1 MNNNLL
7 PKHMTKATMTK
18 ATMTKAPMTK
28 AQKQGI
34 VSAISCT
41 ALIALAWGLS
51 SPLISQHLE
60 RMTSSGI
67 TLGWLISL
75 AAVATVLATPFVPK
89 LMSWFAPRSVIFACL
104 LIGTATIPALKIFM
118 NPAAWFVIKFIGSCA
133 FTVVFVIAEIWIN
146 QLAPEHLRGRIM
158 GMYGAA
164 LAGGMG
170 IGSGLAVLTGIDGWW
185 PFVVCALINFCSVL
199 PLLFLSRAEKIIP
212 TSKEDARF
220 SVMFKIMLAAPTIM
234 MCAVVFGA
242 IEQSMIYFLPV
253 YDTRLGHTEHAARI
267 LLLIAAVGN
276 ALFQFPMGMLAD
288 KMNRKLLTAILM
300 SVAFI
305 GPLAMGLI
313 GSHFWALAGLAF
325 FYVGLTTALYTVGLV
340 QLGERFKGH
349 QLSAANAGFI
359 VAYGIGS
366 LIVPPLAGKMMDI
379 YNPQGF
385 MWTMAGLGAVG
396 LVVVSLRFR
405 R

>member
-1 MNNNLL
+1 
-7 PKHMTKATMTK
+7 MTDTIIATPIT
-18 ATMTKAPMTK
+18 TPGMTK

-34 VSAISCT
+34 ITAIACT
-41 ALIALAWGLS
+41 GFIALAWGLS

-60 RMTSSGI
+60 RMTASGM

-75 AAVATVLATPFVPK
+75 AAVATILSTPFVPK
-89 LMSWFAPRSVIFACL
+89 LMSWFAPRTVIIACL
-104 LIGTATIPALKIFM
+104 LIGAATIPALKIFM
-118 NPAAWFVIKFIGSCA
+118 APEAWFLIKFIGSCA

-170 IGSGLAVLTGIDGWW
+170 VGSGLAVLTGIDGWW
-185 PFVVCALINFCSVL
+185 PFIICAAINLGAVMPFVIW
-199 PLLFLSRAEKIIP
+199 RNAEKIIP
-212 TSKEDARF
+212 TSKKDARF
-220 SVMFKIMLAAPTIM
+220 GVMFKIMLAAPTIM

-253 YDTRLGHTEHAARI
+253 YDTRLGHTEHMARI

-276 ALFQFPMGMLAD
+276 ALFQFPMGALAD
-288 KMNRKLLTAILM
+288 KMNRKLLTAVLM

-305 GPLAMGLI
+305 GPLAMGFV
-313 GSHFWALAGLAF
+313 GSNFWALAILAF
-325 FYVGLTTALYTVGLV
+325 FYMGLTTALYTVGLV

-366 LIVPPLAGKMMDI
+366 LIVPPLAGKMMDV

-385 MWTMAGLGAVG
+385 MWTMAALGAVG
-396 LVVVSLRFR
+396 LVVVSMRFR

>member
-1 MNNNLL
+1 
-7 PKHMTKATMTK
+7 MTTAVIPTASMTRS
-18 ATMTKAPMTK
+18 
-28 AQKQGI
+28 QKQGI
-34 VSAISCT
+34 ITAILCT
-41 ALIALAWGLS
+41 AMIALAWGLS

-60 RMTSSGI
+60 RMTASGV

-89 LMSWFAPRSVIFACL
+89 LMNWFAPRTVLITCL
-104 LIGTATIPALKIFM
+104 LIGTASIPALKIFM
-118 NPAAWFVIKFIGSCA
+118 FPEAWFLIKFIGSCA
-133 FTVVFVIAEIWIN
+133 FTIVFVIAEIWIN

-185 PFVVCALINFCSVL
+185 PFIVCAVINFCSVL
-199 PLLFLSRAEKIIP
+199 PFVFLKRAENIVP

-220 SVMFKIMLAAPTIM
+220 GVMFKIMLAAPTIM
-234 MCAVVFGA
+234 ICAVVFGA
-242 IEQSMIYFLPV
+242 IEQSIIYFLPV

-267 LLLIAAVGN
+267 MLLIAAVGN
-276 ALFQFPMGMLAD
+276 ALFQFPMGVLAD
-288 KMNRKLLTAILM
+288 KMNRKLLTIILM
-300 SVAFI
+300 GVAFI
-305 GPLAMGLI
+305 GPLAMGLV
-313 GSHFWALAGLAF
+313 GSNFWVLAILAF

-366 LIVPPLAGKMMDI
+366 LVVPPLAGKMMDI

-385 MWTMAGLGAVG
+385 MWTMAGLGLVG
-396 LVVVSLRFR
+396 VVVVSLRLGIGGFR

>member
-1 MNNNLL
+1 
-7 PKHMTKATMTK
+7 MTGIVTASTTM
-18 ATMTKAPMTK
+18 APAAMSRS
-28 AQKQGI
+28 QKQGI
-34 VSAISCT
+34 ITAIIST
-41 ALIALAWGLS
+41 GMIALAWGLS

-60 RMTSSGI
+60 RMTASGV

-89 LMSWFAPRSVIFACL
+89 LMSWFAPRSVLVACL
-104 LIGTATIPALKIFM
+104 LIGTASIPALKIFM
-118 NPAAWFVIKFIGSCA
+118 FPAAWFLIKFIGSCA
-133 FTVVFVIAEIWIN
+133 FTIVFVIAEIWIN

-185 PFVVCALINFCSVL
+185 PFIVCAAINSFSILPFLIL
-199 PLLFLSRAEKIIP
+199 RRAENIVP

-220 SVMFKIMLAAPTIM
+220 GVMFKIMLAAPTIM
-234 MCAVVFGA
+234 ICAVVFGA
-242 IEQSMIYFLPV
+242 IEQSIIYFLPV
-253 YDTRLGHTEHAARI
+253 YDTRLGHTEHMARI
-267 LLLIAAVGN
+267 MLLFAAFGN
-276 ALFQFPMGMLAD
+276 ALFQFPMGVLAD
-288 KMNRKLLTAILM
+288 KMNRKLLTIILM

-305 GPLAMGLI
+305 GPLAMSMV
-313 GSHFWALAGLAF
+313 GSNFWVLAILAF

-385 MWTMAGLGAVG
+385 MWTMAGLGLVG
-396 LVVVSLRFR
+396 LVVVTLRFNNGRFR

>member
-1 MNNNLL
+1 MTNAVTT
-7 PKHMTKATMTK
+7 PAAMTHTAMTK
-18 ATMTKAPMTK
+18 P
-28 AQKQGI
+28 QKQGI
-34 VSAISCT
+34 ITAIACT
-41 ALIALAWGLS
+41 GFIALAWGLS

-60 RMTSSGI
+60 RMTASGM

-75 AAVATVLATPFVPK
+75 AAVATILSTPFVPK
-89 LMSWFAPRSVIFACL
+89 LMNWFAPRTVIIACL

-118 NPAAWFVIKFIGSCA
+118 RPEAWFVIKFIGSCA
-133 FTVVFVIAEIWIN
+133 FTIVFVIAEIWIN
-146 QLAPEHLRGRIM
+146 QLAPEHIRGRIM

-185 PFVVCALINFCSVL
+185 PFIICAGINLGAVL
-199 PLLFLSRAEKIIP
+199 PFLIWRNADKIIP
-212 TSKEDARF
+212 TSKENARF
-220 SVMFKIMLAAPTIM
+220 GVMFKIILAAPTIM

-276 ALFQFPMGMLAD
+276 ALFQFPMGVLAD

-300 SVAFI
+300 SVAFV
-305 GPLAMGLI
+305 GPLAMGFI
-313 GSHFWALAGLAF
+313 GSNFWALAMLAF
-325 FYVGLTTALYTVGLV
+325 FYMGLTTALYTVGLV

-359 VAYGIGS
+359 VCYGIGS
-366 LIVPPLAGKMMDI
+366 LIVPPLAGKMMDV

-385 MWTMAGLGAVG
+385 MWTMAALGLVG
-396 LVVVSLRFR
+396 LAVVSMRFR

>member
-1 MNNNLL
+1 MTGAVLTQ
-7 PKHMTKATMTK
+7 PAMVPAKMTK
-18 ATMTKAPMTK
+18 P
-28 AQKQGI
+28 QKQGI
-34 VSAISCT
+34 ITAIICT
-41 ALIALAWGLS
+41 GMIALAWGLS

-60 RMTSSGI
+60 RMTNSGLV
-67 TLGWLISL
+67 LGWLISL

-89 LMSWFAPRSVIFACL
+89 LMSWFAPRSVLIACL
-104 LIGTATIPALKIFM
+104 LIGTASIPALKIFM
-118 NPAAWFVIKFIGSCA
+118 FPGAWFAIKFIGSCA
-133 FTVVFVIAEIWIN
+133 FTIVFVIAEIWIN
-146 QLAPEHLRGRIM
+146 QLAPEYLRGRIM

-185 PFVVCALINFCSVL
+185 PFIVCAGINFCAVL
-199 PLLFLSRAEKIIP
+199 PFLFLRRAENIVA
-212 TSKEDARF
+212 TSKKDARF
-220 SVMFKIMLAAPTIM
+220 GVMFKIMLAAPTIM

-242 IEQSMIYFLPV
+242 IEQSIIYFLPV
-253 YDTRLGHTEHAARI
+253 YDTRLGHTEHMARI

-288 KMNRKLLTAILM
+288 KMDRKLLTVILM
-300 SVAFI
+300 GVAFI
-305 GPLAMGLI
+305 GPLAMSMV
-313 GSHFWALAGLAF
+313 GSNFGALAVLAF
-325 FYVGLTTALYTVGLV
+325 FYFGLATALYTVGLV

-359 VAYGIGS
+359 VSYGIGS

-379 YNPQGF
+379 FNPQGF
-385 MWTMAGLGAVG
+385 MWTMAGLGLLG

>member
-1 MNNNLL
+1 
-7 PKHMTKATMTK
+7 MTDTVMTPS
-18 ATMTKAPMTK
+18 AMTK

-34 VSAISCT
+34 ASAIICT
-41 ALIALAWGLS
+41 GLIALAWGLS

-60 RMTSSGI
+60 RMTASGL

-75 AAVATVLATPFVPK
+75 AAIATVLATPFVPK
-89 LMSWFAPRSVIFACL
+89 LMSWFAPRSVLIASV
-104 LIGTATIPALKIFM
+104 LIGTATIPALKTFM
-118 NPAAWFVIKFIGSCA
+118 YPEAWFIIKFIGSCA

-170 IGSGLAVLTGIDGWW
+170 IGSGLAVLTGIDGWSPFIICTTINLAAIL
-185 PFVVCALINFCSVL
+185 PFVFFTGAANIV
-199 PLLFLSRAEKIIP
+199 P

-220 SVMFKIMLAAPTIM
+220 GVMFKIMLAAPTIM
-234 MCAVVFGA
+234 VCAVVFGA
-242 IEQSMIYFLPV
+242 IEQTFIYFLPV
-253 YDTRLGHTEHAARI
+253 YDTRLGHTEYAARI
-267 LLLIAAVGN
+267 LLLVAALGN
-276 ALFQFPMGMLAD
+276 VLFQYPMGVLAD
-288 KMNRKLLTAILM
+288 KMNRKVLTALLM
-300 SVAFI
+300 GVAFI
-305 GPLAMGLI
+305 GPLTMGLV
-313 GSHFWALAGLAF
+313 GSNFWALALLAFLYFGLA
-325 FYVGLTTALYTVGLV
+325 TALYTVGLV

-366 LIVPPLAGKMMDI
+366 LIVPPIAGKMMDI

-385 MWTMAGLGAVG
+385 MWTMASLGLVG
-396 LVVVSLRFR
+396 LVVVSLRLNIGGFR

>member
-1 MNNNLL
+1 
-7 PKHMTKATMTK
+7 MTETV
-18 ATMTKAPMTK
+18 MTK
-28 AQKQGI
+28 AQKQGV

-41 ALIALAWGLS
+41 AMIALAWGLS
-51 SPLISQHLE
+51 SPLVSQHLE
-60 RMTSSGI
+60 RMTASGL

-75 AAVATVLATPFVPK
+75 AAVATILATPFVPK
-89 LMSWFAPRSVIFACL
+89 LMSWFAPRTVMIACL
-104 LIGTATIPALKIFM
+104 LIGTASIPALKIFM
-118 NPAAWFVIKFIGSCA
+118 RPEAWFLIKFIGSCA
-133 FTVVFVIAEIWIN
+133 FTIVFVIAEIWIN

-185 PFVVCALINFCSVL
+185 PFIICAGINFGSIL
-199 PLLFLSRAEKIIP
+199 PFVFWRQAEDIVP

-220 SVMFKIMLAAPTIM
+220 GVMFKIMLAAPTIM
-234 MCAVVFGA
+234 ICAVVFGA
-242 IEQSMIYFLPV
+242 IEQSIIYFLPV
-253 YDTRLGHTEHAARI
+253 YDTRLGHTEHMARI

-276 ALFQFPMGMLAD
+276 ALFQFPMGVLAD
-288 KMNRKLLTAILM
+288 KMNRKLLTIILM
-300 SVAFI
+300 SVAFM
-305 GPLAMGLI
+305 GPLAMGLV
-313 GSHFWALAGLAF
+313 GSNFWALAVLAF

-340 QLGERFKGH
+340 QLGERFKGQ

-379 YNPQGF
+379 YNPEGF
-385 MWTMAGLGAVG
+385 MWTMAGLGLLG
-396 LVVVSLRFR
+396 LVVVSLRLGKGGFR

>member
-1 MNNNLL
+1 
-7 PKHMTKATMTK
+7 MTSAVTPTVSMTRS
-18 ATMTKAPMTK
+18 
-28 AQKQGI
+28 QKQGI
-34 VSAISCT
+34 ITAILCT
-41 ALIALAWGLS
+41 AMIALAWGLS

-60 RMTSSGI
+60 RMTASGI

-75 AAVATVLATPFVPK
+75 AAVATVLVTPFVPK
-89 LMSWFAPRSVIFACL
+89 LMSWFAPRSVLIACL
-104 LIGTATIPALKIFM
+104 LIGTASIPALKIFM
-118 NPAAWFVIKFIGSCA
+118 FPEAWFLIKFIGSCA

-185 PFVVCALINFCSVL
+185 PFIICAVINSCSIL
-199 PLLFLSRAEKIIP
+199 PFLFLRRAENIVP

-220 SVMFKIMLAAPTIM
+220 GVMFKIMLAAPTIM
-234 MCAVVFGA
+234 ICAVVFGA
-242 IEQSMIYFLPV
+242 IEQSIIYFLPV

-276 ALFQFPMGMLAD
+276 ALFQFPMGVLAD
-288 KMNRKLLTAILM
+288 KMNRKLLTIILM
-300 SVAFI
+300 GVAFI
-305 GPLAMGLI
+305 GPLAMGLV
-313 GSHFWALAGLAF
+313 GSNFWVLAILAF

-340 QLGERFKGH
+340 QLGERFKGR

-366 LIVPPLAGKMMDI
+366 LIVPPVAGKMMDI

-385 MWTMAGLGAVG
+385 MWTMAGLGLVG
-396 LVVVSLRFR
+396 VIVVSLRLGIGGFR